1 MKVIFRQRFVWQK
14 RITVQNFYK
23 IALFFQKIM
32 HFQIVEITI
41 TSASPLK
48 KFFKLQVS
56 SFPPQTIAG
65 HLFMTELS

>member
-48 KFFKLQVS
+48 KIKKNDRFLCMTDVWS
-56 SFPPQTIAG
+56 SPEVPK
-65 HLFMTELS
+65 

>member
-23 IALFFQKIM
+23 IVLFFQKIM

-48 KFFKLQVS
+48 KN
-56 SFPPQTIAG
+56 
-65 HLFMTELS
+65 

>member
-23 IALFFQKIM
+23 ILFFQKIM

-48 KFFKLQVS
+48 KN
-56 SFPPQTIAG
+56 
-65 HLFMTELS
+65 